1 MIHLESNFQIQ
12 VVRSLRA
19 AGFLVF
25 SVPNGQRLHLR
36 RAAIA
41 KAEGL
46 LSGVS
51 DLIVVLPRGRVVFV
65 EIKSPNGKGRHSENQ
80 KNFQQAVEKRGH
92 VYMVWEGW
100 PEVQAF
106 IDEFAPDERRLDD
119 DFKVGGTD

>member
-25 SVPNGQRLHLR
+25 SVPNGQRLDLK
-36 RAAIA
+36 RAQLA
-41 KAEGL
+41 KREGL

-51 DLIVVLPRGRVVFV
+51 DLVIVLPRGRVVFV
-65 EIKSPNGKGRHSENQ
+65 EIKSPTGKGRQSPTQ
-80 KNFQQAVEKRGH
+80 KDFQKAVEKRGH
-92 VYMVWEGW
+92 VYMVWSGW

-106 IDEFAPDERRLDD
+106 LDEFVPDEEHLDD
-119 DFKVGGTD
+119 SFRVGGTD

>member
-12 VVRSLRA
+12 VVCALRA

-25 SVPNGQRLHLR
+25 SVPNGQRLNLR

-51 DLIVVLPRGRVVFV
+51 DLVIVLPRGRVVFV
-65 EIKSPNGKGRHSENQ
+65 ELKAPNGKGRQSPAQ
-80 KNFQQAVEKRGH
+80 KAFQEEVEQRRH
-92 VYMVWEGW
+92 VYMVWSGW
-100 PEVQAF
+100 PEVQEF
-106 IDEFAPDERRLDD
+106 IDAFAPDEEHREAV
-119 DFKVGGTD
+119 FKIGGTD

>member
-25 SVPNGQRLHLR
+25 SVPNGQRLQLR

-65 EIKSPNGKGRHSENQ
+65 EIKSPNGKGRQSPAQ
-80 KNFQQAVEKRGH
+80 KDFQKAVEKRGH
-92 VYMVWEGW
+92 VYMVWSGW

-106 IDEFAPDERRLDD
+106 LNEFAPDERRLDD